1 MKKVIIFLIIAA
13 AVIVAGYY
21 IMKSSVE
28 PEAPKVTDKVR
39 VGMVFDAGGKND
51 RSFNQSAWE
60 GASKAKNELGIALK
74 DVEPG
79 DSSAVEEAMRAFA
92 AEGYDIIFGIGFA
105 NATAVENVAK
115 EYPKVKFAI
124 VDAVVDLPN
133 VSSLLFKE
141 HEGSYLV
148 GMIAG
153 MRSRVVNG
161 KRVVGFIGGME
172 IPLIHKFEVGFREGA
187 KKIHPDIEVVI
198 NYVGN
203 TPTAWNDPAKAK
215 EIAKAQIGKGASV
228 IYAAAGGSGNGL
240 FDALKEVNGKGP
252 CLPKLD
258 GDKRTDKCI
267 YGIGVDSNQNYIIP
281 GQIVTSMLKRVDVSV
296 FDTIKKVKEGSL
308 SGGFSI
314 YGLEN
319 NGVGYA
325 VDQYNEQLISKKMK
339 SVVDNYR
346 QKIIDGE
353 ITVPDKR

>member
-1 MKKVIIFLIIAA
+1 MKKIIAVLLLSLVMTVQA
-13 AVIVAGYY
+13 WAEI
-21 IMKSSVE
+21 
-28 PEAPKVTDKVR
+28 R

-60 GASKAKNELGIALK
+60 GAAKAKKELGIYLK

-92 AEGYDIIFGIGFA
+92 SEGYDLIFGIGFA
-105 NATAVENVAK
+105 NATAVKNVAT
-115 EYPKVKFAI
+115 EFPKIKFAI

-141 HEGSYLV
+141 HEASYLV
-148 GMIAG
+148 GMIAA
-153 MRSRVVNG
+153 MRSREVNN

-172 IPLIHKFEVGFREGA
+172 IPLIHKFEVGYREGA
-187 KKIHPDIEVVI
+187 RRIYPNIEVVV

-240 FDALKEVNGKGP
+240 FDALKEENGRGP
-252 CLPKLD
+252 CFPKVSK
-258 GDKRTDKCI
+258 GERVDKCV
-267 YGIGVDSNQNYIIP
+267 YGIGVDSNQNYIVP
-281 GQIVTSMLKRVDVSV
+281 GQIITSMLKRVDVSV
-296 FDTIKKVKEGSL
+296 YDAIKKVQSGDL
-308 SGGFSI
+308 SGGI
-314 YGLEN
+314 HVYGLNN

-325 VDQYNEQLISKKMK
+325 LDKYNRKLITSKMEK
-339 SVVDNYR
+339 VVNLFR
-346 QKIIDGE
+346 KKIIDGE
-353 ITVPDKR
+353 IIVPDKR